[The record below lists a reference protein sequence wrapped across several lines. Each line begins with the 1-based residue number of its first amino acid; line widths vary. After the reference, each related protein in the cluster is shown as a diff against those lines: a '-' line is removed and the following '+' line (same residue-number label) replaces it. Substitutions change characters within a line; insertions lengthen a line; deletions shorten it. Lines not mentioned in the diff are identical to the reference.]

1 MKLIEF
7 TVENAR
13 GVTAR
18 AKMPAVGPL
27 VVTGAAGVGKTALL
41 EAIIAAKENAGAYG
55 MPPRT
60 EDFLSSD
67 VGRVELVFEQDKKL
81 SLDESEIRV
90 DWKLAVKGPQT
101 LIRPAVAHH
110 LRTFKVARGDWKMEY
125 FPWGRCISDMG
136 PAPQDGAFR
145 LTKLHSK
152 YGFVRRYLES
162 LVHEEAARALSS
174 IRLEGIALAEPA
186 DSERSRFSAALA
198 LLYPSL
204 RWDGCERVAERSS
217 TWFVRP
223 TGPRVELNCLTDGE
237 KMAVI
242 FAASWAAL
250 GLDRALVLID
260 HPELGI
266 HPAQHVAFF
275 DGLVALAGAG
285 QLILTTTSP
294 AILRSTPTS
303 SVLVLS

>member
-13 GVTAR
+13 GVTAK

-55 MPPRT
+55 LPPRT

-81 SLDESEIRV
+81 SLDESET
-90 DWKLAVKGPQT
+90 LVK
-101 LIRPAVAHH
+101 PAVAHR

-125 FPWGRCISDMG
+125 FPWARCISDMG
-136 PAPQDGAFR
+136 PGPQEGAFR

-162 LVHEEAARALSS
+162 LVHEEAVRALSS

-198 LLYPSL
+198 LLCPSL
-204 RWDGCERVAERSS
+204 RWDGCERMADRSS

-266 HPAQHVAFF
+266 HPAQQVAFF

-285 QLILTTTSP
+285 QLIVTTTSP
-294 AILRSTPTS
+294 AILRSTPTN